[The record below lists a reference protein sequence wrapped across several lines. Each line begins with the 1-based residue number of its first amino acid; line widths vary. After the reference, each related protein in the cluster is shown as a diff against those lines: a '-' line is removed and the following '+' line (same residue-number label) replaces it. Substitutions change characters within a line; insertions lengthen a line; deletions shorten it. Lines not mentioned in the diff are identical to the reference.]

1 MRRRLWRRRLWRR
14 RRRGEE
20 GAAKGE
26 KEKAK
31 PAEKGAKG
39 SEKGGSRKGDKA
51 EELAAVEEKKDNGK
65 AKKEKEEKGRGKKEA
80 LPQGVSAWE
89 VKAQA
94 SWDAKQAEWDAAQP
108 AQAPEWS
115 VETWNDPQAAR
126 PEWDTDEVPAW
137 GGEELWDMP
146 AGFGPSPGDMSAG
159 LDDWSMFT
167 LGDLKDAEKAVESGV
182 SLDDYVKQVQ
192 EAKDNDL
199 GGSFAFADEEEDEDV
214 TFGKGFGRF
223 ARAAVPAEDD
233 FSAFSSKPK

>member
-108 AQAPEWS
+108 AEAPEWS
-115 VETWNDPQAAR
+115 LETWNDGAQAA
-126 PEWDTDEVPAW
+126 PEWDTEEVPAW
-137 GGEELWDMP
+137 
-146 AGFGPSPGDMSAG
+146 SGD
-159 LDDWSMFT
+159 
-167 LGDLKDAEKAVESGV
+167 E
-182 SLDDYVKQVQ
+182 
-192 EAKDNDL
+192 
-199 GGSFAFADEEEDEDV
+199 
-214 TFGKGFGRF
+214 
-223 ARAAVPAEDD
+223 
-233 FSAFSSKPK
+233 